1 MRRLI
6 ILIMTVML
14 VSLTGCGNFSEI
26 TVNSANLVSIKP
38 YGFRAL
44 DVDIALEVDNPAM
57 QLKLSNMQA
66 VVKRSGK
73 VIGTVT
79 VAPFTLKARSVK
91 TYDLTARMALDESV
105 SLLSLMM
112 SLDDKFIDDCVI
124 DVTVKGQIRG
134 GLSKTI
140 TLNDIPLK
148 KLINYAETNK

>member
-6 ILIMTVML
+6 ILI
-14 VSLTGCGNFSEI
+14 I
-26 TVNSANLVSIKP
+26 TVNSANLVAIKP

-148 KLINYAETNK
+148 KLINYA